1 MASPISSSTD
11 SVLSTLQLP
20 DQKNFSI
27 DQEFRKFAI
36 SVAFLDYKDLSPF
49 CSTVC
54 HDDSGT
60 ATVRTFWLSW
70 VFLDKT
76 FQSEEFTAFTAE
88 PSKVKDTIRVRCSEE
103 SLLNAV
109 TADSSI
115 RIFLCT
121 QGSVLAAVA
130 FPLLRQTSSAAI
142 ITDRGFDK
150 FPFSASHW
158 HDLEIPK
165 TSSSSQLNRPSVKV
179 NVTISIESEGTPPV
193 KSNPTSSATRIPR
206 RSPPSTPVVEINEE
220 GPLLSNQL
228 RSEPSR
234 AEGKGVR
241 FSADCIEE
249 IHDRKAVSRR
259 RNGGNGPRRTNQDD
273 FCETSSEDAGNSSD
287 EADNEQFDIMEDE
300 VDDYTR
306 HFRMN
311 IEVKS
316 IGGLRRAANAAIHF
330 TYPYLGAG
338 GPVRTHPVWL
348 PANTEGRV
356 DGAVASYDC
365 CMSRNRIRDILS
377 EHPLK
382 ISAVSRTHL
391 GTANIGEVAVD
402 LFGVME
408 SRPHSYRCPMTN
420 KTFKLREEYVGHRQS
435 LLALRSLGQVDRV
448 PAKDPITI
456 WANDSFL
463 PLSADKRN
471 SSEISF
477 LGGRLRVVVIIE
489 EISIVGAEI
498 ATSVKP
504 GYKMHNGA
512 LYVVKDSS
520 PDIDVLQRS
529 PEVCTEVNPE
539 LPPEPLDRVGLSEG
553 ERTALEKLKSDWET
567 FRMATEVQWRNSL
580 KDREGQMRSRLEAEA
595 STTLAERADD
605 LRRAQEE
612 AGRLEVR
619 LRGAIDEAERQKNQ
633 LKLREEQMQMQLSQ
647 KTSELQLL
655 QRRVREEAKARIDS
669 EVRKSESLV
678 SQINLQKQQIDRYE
692 KRVKE
697 VEREFE
703 SFRSY
708 SRGTPESVLR
718 EEVARVRAQ
727 LGDSRAEVERERR
740 IKSEAELEK
749 EHYRAQMHRLA
760 VALKRER
767 ERSSASARQDLDQL
781 RLEFLAREERYVHT
795 CTEALK
801 A

>member
-1 MASPISSSTD
+1 MASSTSSSTD
-11 SVLSTLQLP
+11 SVQSTLRLP
-20 DQKNFSI
+20 EQKYSNI
-27 DQEFRKFAI
+27 DQECQKFAI
-36 SVAFLDYKDLSPF
+36 SVAFVDFKDLSPI
-49 CSTVC
+49 CLAACRS
-54 HDDSGT
+54 DDAT
-60 ATVRTFWLSW
+60 AMTRSFWISW

-76 FQSEEFTAFTAE
+76 FQSEEFTALTAE
-88 PSKVKDTIRVRCSEE
+88 PSKVKDTIRVRCSHE
-103 SLLNAV
+103 SLIKAV
-109 TADSSI
+109 TVDSSM

-121 QGSVLAAVA
+121 QGNVLAAVA
-130 FPLLRQTSSAAI
+130 LPLLRRTSSAAE
-142 ITDRGFDK
+142 RGHDI
-150 FPFSASHW
+150 FPLSTLSW
-158 HDLEIPK
+158 NDLEIST
-165 TSSSSQLNRPSVKV
+165 TSSFGCHSKPSVKV
-179 NVTISIESEGTPPV
+179 NITIGIESEGSPPV
-193 KSNPTSSATRIPR
+193 KSNSGVSTSRLSR
-206 RSPPSTPVVEINEE
+206 RSPSSSPVIEIIEEELVSSKQVRSDPQRVEE
-220 GPLLSNQL
+220 
-228 RSEPSR
+228 R
-234 AEGKGVR
+234 GVR
-241 FSADCIEE
+241 FSSDCIDEM
-249 IHDRKAVSRR
+249 HDRKAGSRR
-259 RNGGNGPRRTNQDD
+259 RTGGSAPRRNNQDD
-273 FCETSSEDAGNSSD
+273 LCETSSEDAGDSYD
-287 EADNEQFDIMEDE
+287 EADNDQFDSTQDE
-300 VDDYTR
+300 VDDFTR
-306 HFRMN
+306 HYRMN

-330 TYPYLGAG
+330 SYPYLGAG

-391 GTANIGEVAVD
+391 GSANIGEVGVD

-408 SRPHSYRCPMTN
+408 SRPHSFRCPMTN
-420 KTFKLREEYVGHRQS
+420 KTFKAREEYVSHRHS

-463 PLSADKRN
+463 PLCADKRN
-471 SSEISF
+471 SSEMSF
-477 LGGRLRVVVIIE
+477 LGGRLRVVIIIE

-512 LYVVKDSS
+512 LYVIKDQPSDFDLPQRS
-520 PDIDVLQRS
+520 LGGSDVLVEGT
-529 PEVCTEVNPE
+529 PD
-539 LPPEPLDRVGLSEG
+539 LPPEPLDRVGLSET
-553 ERTALEKLKSDWET
+553 ERAALEKLKSDWET
-567 FRMATEVQWRNSL
+567 FRLATEAQWRNSL
-580 KDREGQMRSRLEAEA
+580 KEREGQMRNRLEAEA

-619 LRGAIDEAERQKNQ
+619 LRGAIDEAERQKSQ

-678 SQINLQKQQIDRYE
+678 SQINLQKQQIERYE

-703 SFRSY
+703 SFRVY

-727 LGDSRAEVERERR
+727 LGESRGEVERERR

-767 ERSSASARQDLDQL
+767 ERSSASTRQDLDQL
-781 RLEFLAREERYVHT
+781 RLEFLAREER
-795 CTEALK
+795 
-801 A
+801 

>member
-1 MASPISSSTD
+1 MASPTSSSID
-11 SVLSTLQLP
+11 SVQSTLRLP
-20 DQKNFSI
+20 DQKNSDI
-27 DQEFRKFAI
+27 DQEYQKFAI
-36 SVAFLDYKDLSPF
+36 SVAFVDFKDLSPF
-49 CSTVC
+49 CQEVC
-54 HDDSGT
+54 RNDNAA
-60 ATVRTFWLSW
+60 ATTRSFWLSW

-76 FQSEEFTAFTAE
+76 FQSEEFTAISE
-88 PSKVKDTIRVRCSEE
+88 PSKVKDTIRVRCSQE
-103 SLLNAV
+103 SLMKTV
-109 TADSSI
+109 TADSSM

-130 FPLLRQTSSAAI
+130 LPLLRRTSAAAE
-142 ITDRGFDK
+142 RRHDK
-150 FPFSASHW
+150 FPLSTLSW
-158 HDLEIPK
+158 NDLEIS
-165 TSSSSQLNRPSVKV
+165 TNSTFGHLNKPSVKV
-179 NVTISIESEGTPPV
+179 NVSISIESEGSPPL
-193 KSNPTSSATRIPR
+193 KANAASSASRIPR
-206 RSPPSTPVVEINEE
+206 RSPPSSPVIEIIEV
-220 GPLLSNQL
+220 GPLPSKQL
-228 RSEPSR
+228 RTEPPR
-234 AEGKGVR
+234 AEERGVR
-241 FSADCIEE
+241 FSSDCIDEMRN
-249 IHDRKAVSRR
+249 RKADSRR
-259 RNGGNGPRRTNQDD
+259 RNISNAPRRKNPDD
-273 FCETSSEDAGNSSD
+273 LCETSSEDAGDSYD
-287 EADNEQFDIMEDE
+287 EEDNEQFDSTEDE
-300 VDDYTR
+300 VDDFTR
-306 HFRMN
+306 HYRMN

-330 TYPYLGAG
+330 SYPYLGAG

-365 CMSRNRIRDILS
+365 CMSRNRIRDIMS

-391 GTANIGEVAVD
+391 GSANIGEVGVD

-408 SRPHSYRCPMTN
+408 SRPHSFRCPMTN
-420 KTFKLREEYVGHRQS
+420 KTFKAREEYVSHRHS

-463 PLSADKRN
+463 PLCMDRRN
-471 SSEISF
+471 SSEMSF

-512 LYVVKDSS
+512 LYVIKDQPSDFDL
-520 PDIDVLQRS
+520 PQGGAEVDI
-529 PEVCTEVNPE
+529 EGNPE
-539 LPPEPLDRVGLSEG
+539 LPPEPLDRVGLSEV
-553 ERTALEKLKSDWET
+553 ERAALEKLKSDWET
-567 FRMATEVQWRNSL
+567 FRLATEVQWRNSL
-580 KDREGQMRSRLEAEA
+580 KDRESQMRSKLEAEA

-619 LRGAIDEAERQKNQ
+619 LRGAIDEAERQKSQ
-633 LKLREEQMQMQLSQ
+633 LKLREEQMQMHLSQ

-678 SQINLQKQQIDRYE
+678 SQINLQKQQIERYE
-692 KRVKE
+692 KRVKD

-703 SFRSY
+703 SFRVY
-708 SRGTPESVLR
+708 SRGTPEAVLR

-727 LGDSRAEVERERR
+727 LGESRGEVERERR

-767 ERSSASARQDLDQL
+767 ERSSASTRQDLDQL
-781 RLEFLAREERYVHT
+781 RLEFLAREERYARIRHQ
-795 CTEALK
+795 L
-801 A
+801 